1 MITTPLG
8 LLLNSFIIRR
18 TFFLPALINFNYLEF
33 FSNNPKL
40 NFSQSLLRGFTDSFY
55 FDKFQLIIGDYMGF
69 TGMWANTG
77 FVGTSYMNLGIIGVV
92 IYCFIMYF
100 LFYIIFSYLKDRNNY
115 IILTLF
121 TLQVVTFLTSADLF
135 TTLLTNGL
143 FIIIISIFF
152 KEKLSKS
159 KK

>member
-77 FVGTSYMNLGIIGVV
+77 FVGTSLYELRNYWSSNL
-92 IYCFIMYF
+92 
-100 LFYIIFSYLKDRNNY
+100 LFYNVLSFLHNFFIFK
-115 IILTLF
+115 
-121 TLQVVTFLTSADLF
+121 
-135 TTLLTNGL
+135 G
-143 FIIIISIFF
+143 
-152 KEKLSKS
+152 
-159 KK
+159 